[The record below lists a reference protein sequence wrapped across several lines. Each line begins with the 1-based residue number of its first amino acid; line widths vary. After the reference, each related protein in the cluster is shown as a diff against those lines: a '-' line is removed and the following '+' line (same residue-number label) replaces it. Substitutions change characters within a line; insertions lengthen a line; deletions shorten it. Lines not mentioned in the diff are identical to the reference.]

1 MPVSCGLRSKEAVMI
16 SESSFSGSFIQRIR
30 RRYFYSPMASLLTI
44 VVTMV
49 VLFVVVKLAF
59 WGGVN
64 AVWTPDVQAC
74 NQSSGACWGFVAEK
88 WRLIIFGR
96 YPYHLQWRAA
106 SATGLVL
113 AMLVLS
119 AFPFMWR
126 KPYLRT
132 LGMLWACSVVAF
144 FILMLG
150 GVFGLES
157 ISTDMWG
164 GLPLTI
170 VLTLVGMGASVP
182 LGIMLALGRR
192 SKMPAV
198 AAVSTG
204 YIELVRGVPL
214 ITVLFV
220 AAFIFPLLLPAGI
233 RIDPFWRVSVAIALF
248 QAAYMAEIVRGGL
261 QTIPHGQ
268 FDAAASLGLT
278 QRQLYTTVILPQ
290 ALVAIIPAFVNSLL
304 SCFMDT
310 SLVTVVS
317 MYDLTGS
324 LRLALGDALWRGFF
338 IEGYV
343 FIALVYFFFSFI
355 VSRYS
360 QWLEV
365 YLTGEKDRGHAVE

>member
-1 MPVSCGLRSKEAVMI
+1 MI

-261 QTIPHGQ
+261 QTIPRGQ

-365 YLTGEKDRGHAVE
+365 YLTGEKYRGHAVE

>member
-1 MPVSCGLRSKEAVMI
+1 MI
-16 SESSFSGSFIQRIR
+16 AESSFSGSFIERMR
-30 RRYFYSPMASLLTI
+30 RKYFYSIPATCLT
-44 VVTMV
+44 
-49 VLFVVVKLAF
+49 VLIAVVVIAIFTKLMV
-59 WGGVN
+59 WGVLN
-64 AVWTPDVQAC
+64 AVWVPDVQAC
-74 NQSSGACWGFVAEK
+74 QQGSGACWGFVVEK

-96 YPYHLQWRAA
+96 YPFHLQWRAA
-106 SATGLVL
+106 LAAGIVL
-113 AMLVLS
+113 GMLALS
-119 AFPFMWR
+119 ALPLMWR
-126 KPYLRT
+126 KPYLKT
-132 LGMLWACSVVAF
+132 LCVLWIVVLVTF
-144 FILMLG
+144 FSLMVG
-150 GVFGLES
+150 GVLGLEK

-170 VLTLVGMGASVP
+170 MLTLFGMAASVP
-182 LGIMLALGRR
+182 LGILLALGRR
-192 SKMPAV
+192 SKMPV
-198 AAVSTG
+198 LSAVSTG

-220 AAFIFPLLLPAGI
+220 AAFIFPLILPAGM
-233 RIDPFWRVSVAIALF
+233 RIDPFWRVAVGIALF
-248 QAAYMAEIVRGGL
+248 QAAYMAEIVRGGM

-278 QRQLYTTVILPQ
+278 QVQVYTNVILPQ

-324 LRLALGDALWRGFF
+324 LRLALGDAVWRSYF

-343 FIALVYFFFSFI
+343 FIASVYFVFSFM

-360 QWLEV
+360 QWLER
-365 YLTGEKDRGHAVE
+365 YLLGEKDRAHAVE

>member
-1 MPVSCGLRSKEAVMI
+1 MI
-16 SESSFSGSFIQRIR
+16 AESSFSGSIIERIR
-30 RRYFYSPMASLLTI
+30 RQYFYSVPATVLTVLI
-44 VVTMV
+44 ALVVITV
-49 VLFVVVKLAF
+49 CVKLF
-59 WGGVN
+59 IWGGLN
-64 AVWTPDVQAC
+64 AVWMPDVQAC
-74 NQSSGACWGFVAEK
+74 QQGSGACWGFVAEK

-96 YPYHLQWRAA
+96 YPYYLQWRAA
-106 SATGLVL
+106 LATAIVL
-113 AMLVLS
+113 GMLVLS
-119 AFPFMWR
+119 AVPMMWR
-126 KPYLRT
+126 KPYLKT
-132 LGMLWACSVVAF
+132 LGMMWIAALVAF
-144 FILMLG
+144 FILMIG
-150 GVFGLES
+150 GVFGLEM

-170 VLTLVGMGASVP
+170 VLTLFGMAASVP
-182 LGIMLALGRR
+182 LGILLALGRR
-192 SKMPAV
+192 SKMPILS
-198 AAVSTG
+198 AVSTG

-220 AAFIFPLLLPAGI
+220 AAFIFPLILPTEM
-233 RIDPFWRVSVAIALF
+233 RIDPFWRVAVGIALF

-278 QRQLYTTVILPQ
+278 PSQVYTSVILPQ

-324 LRLALGDALWRGFF
+324 LRLALGDAVWRSYFV
-338 IEGYV
+338 EGYV
-343 FIALVYFFFSFI
+343 FIALVYFVFSFM

-360 QWLEV
+360 QWLEK
-365 YLTGEKDRGHAVE
+365 YLLGEKDRGHAAE

>member
-1 MPVSCGLRSKEAVMI
+1 
-16 SESSFSGSFIQRIR
+16 
-30 RRYFYSPMASLLTI
+30 
-44 VVTMV
+44 
-49 VLFVVVKLAF
+49 
-59 WGGVN
+59 
-64 AVWTPDVQAC
+64 
-74 NQSSGACWGFVAEK
+74 
-88 WRLIIFGR
+88 
-96 YPYHLQWRAA
+96 
-106 SATGLVL
+106 
-113 AMLVLS
+113 
-119 AFPFMWR
+119 
-126 KPYLRT
+126 
-132 LGMLWACSVVAF
+132 MLWSAAVVFF

-182 LGIMLALGRR
+182 LGILLALGRR

-198 AAVSTG
+198 ASVSTG

-220 AAFIFPLLLPAGI
+220 PPSSSRFSCLQAFALIRSGASPSPLRSFRRPT
-233 RIDPFWRVSVAIALF
+233 WRRSF
-248 QAAYMAEIVRGGL
+248 RGGL
-261 QTIPHGQ
+261 QTIPRSQ
-268 FDAAASLGLT
+268 FDAAASLGLS
-278 QRQLYTTVILPQ
+278 QRQVYTAVILPQ

-324 LRLALGDALWRGFF
+324 LRLALGDALWRGYF

-365 YLTGEKDRGHAVE
+365 YLTGEKDRGHAAE

>member
-1 MPVSCGLRSKEAVMI
+1 MVAEG
-16 SESSFSGSFIQRIR
+16 SFSGSFLDRVRQ
-30 RRYFYSPMASLLTI
+30 RYFYSVSAGILSLGVAAVIAVVSYKLLVWGFLT
-44 VVTMV
+44 
-49 VLFVVVKLAF
+49 
-59 WGGVN
+59 
-64 AVWTPDVQAC
+64 AVWTPDVEAC
-74 NQSSGACWGFVAEK
+74 RQGSGACWGFVAEK

-96 YPYHLQWRAA
+96 YPHELQWRAA
-106 SATGLVL
+106 LATAVVVGL
-113 AMLVLS
+113 LVLS
-119 AFPFMWR
+119 AFPMMWS
-126 KPYLRT
+126 KPYART
-132 LGMLWACSVVAF
+132 LGMLWAGGLTAF
-144 FILMLG
+144 FVLMLG
-150 GVFGLES
+150 GVFGLEK

-164 GLPLTI
+164 GLPLTV

-182 LGIMLALGRR
+182 LGIVLALGRR
-192 SKMPAV
+192 SKMPV
-198 AAVSTG
+198 ISAVSTG

-220 AAFIFPLLLPAGI
+220 AAFVFPLILPAGM
-233 RIDPFWRVSVAIALF
+233 RIDPFWRVAVGIALF

-278 QRQLYTTVILPQ
+278 QYQIYTGVILPQ

-324 LRLALGDALWRGFF
+324 LRLALGDAVWRSYFV
-338 IEGYV
+338 EGYV
-343 FIALVYFFFSFI
+343 FIALVYFTFSFI

-360 QWLEV
+360 QWLET
-365 YLTGEKDRGHAVE
+365 YLVGEKNRGHASE

>member
-1 MPVSCGLRSKEAVMI
+1 
-16 SESSFSGSFIQRIR
+16 
-30 RRYFYSPMASLLTI
+30 MASLFT
-44 VVTMV
+44 
-49 VLFVVVKLAF
+49 VVVSAVIAFRVGKLVL
-59 WGGVN
+59 WGLVN

-74 NQSSGACWGFVAEK
+74 GQSSGACWGFVAEK

-96 YPYHLQWRAA
+96 YPYHLQWRAVA
-106 SATGLVL
+106 ATGIVL
-113 AMLVLS
+113 AMLVVS
-119 AFPFMWR
+119 SFPFMWR

-132 LGMLWACSVVAF
+132 LGMLWCAAVVFF

-182 LGIMLALGRR
+182 LGILLALGRR

-198 AAVSTG
+198 ASVSTG

-220 AAFIFPLLLPAGI
+220 AAFIFPLLLPAGV
-233 RIDPFWRVSVAIALF
+233 RIDPFWRISVAIALF

-261 QTIPHGQ
+261 QTIPRGQ
-268 FDAAASLGLT
+268 FDAAASLGLS
-278 QRQLYTTVILPQ
+278 QRQVYTAVILPQ

-324 LRLALGDALWRGFF
+324 LRLALGDALWRGYF

-365 YLTGEKDRGHAVE
+365 YLTGEKDRGHAAE

>member
-1 MPVSCGLRSKEAVMI
+1 
-16 SESSFSGSFIQRIR
+16 
-30 RRYFYSPMASLLTI
+30 MA
-44 VVTMV
+44 
-49 VLFVVVKLAF
+49 
-59 WGGVN
+59 
-64 AVWTPDVQAC
+64 QA
-74 NQSSGACWGFVAEK
+74 
-88 WRLIIFGR
+88 
-96 YPYHLQWRAA
+96 
-106 SATGLVL
+106 
-113 AMLVLS
+113 
-119 AFPFMWR
+119 
-126 KPYLRT
+126 YLRT
-132 LGMLWACSVVAF
+132 LGMLWSAAVVFF

-182 LGIMLALGRR
+182 LGILLALGRR

-198 AAVSTG
+198 ASVSTG

-220 AAFIFPLLLPAGI
+220 AAFIFPLLLPAGV
-233 RIDPFWRVSVAIALF
+233 RIDPFVAHLRRHCALS
-248 QAAYMAEIVRGGL
+248 GGL
-261 QTIPHGQ
+261 HGGDRSRRPSDDSPQ
-268 FDAAASLGLT
+268 PVRRGRLARPFPATGLYGGDPAAGARGHHSG
-278 QRQLYTTVILPQ
+278 
-290 ALVAIIPAFVNSLL
+290 FVNSLL

-324 LRLALGDALWRGFF
+324 LRLALGDALWRGYF

-365 YLTGEKDRGHAVE
+365 YLTGEKDRGHAAE

>member
-1 MPVSCGLRSKEAVMI
+1 
-16 SESSFSGSFIQRIR
+16 
-30 RRYFYSPMASLLTI
+30 
-44 VVTMV
+44 
-49 VLFVVVKLAF
+49 
-59 WGGVN
+59 
-64 AVWTPDVQAC
+64 
-74 NQSSGACWGFVAEK
+74 
-88 WRLIIFGR
+88 
-96 YPYHLQWRAA
+96 
-106 SATGLVL
+106 
-113 AMLVLS
+113 MLVVS
-119 AFPFMWR
+119 SFPFMWR

-132 LGMLWACSVVAF
+132 LGMLWSAAVVFF

-182 LGIMLALGRR
+182 LGILLALGRR

-198 AAVSTG
+198 ASVSTG

-220 AAFIFPLLLPAGI
+220 AAFIFPLLLPAGV
-233 RIDPFWRVSVAIALF
+233 RIDPFWRISVAIALF

-261 QTIPHGQ
+261 QTIPRGQ
-268 FDAAASLGLT
+268 FDAAASLGLS
-278 QRQLYTTVILPQ
+278 QRQVYTAVILPQ

-317 MYDLTGS
+317 MYDLTAACAS
-324 LRLALGDALWRGFF
+324 LWVTRSGAATSL
-338 IEGYV
+338 EGYV

-365 YLTGEKDRGHAVE
+365 YLTGEKDRGHAAE